1 MSAESSDR
9 IRPTEP
15 ITLEDLR
22 HKALA
27 IREDVKDETTRGVR
41 ERRTQ
46 MIVGAVALVAISI
59 GVAYYLGTRAARA
72 AAALPE

>member
-1 MSAESSDR
+1 MSAESTVR
-9 IRPTEP
+9 TRPSEP
-15 ITLEDLR
+15 ITLDDLR

-27 IREDVKDETTRGVR
+27 LREEVKDETTRVVH

-46 MIVGAVALVAISI
+46 MIVGAVVLVALSV